1 MSAGSV
7 LDPAGPAAA
16 RAAEAAWLLL
26 GGGALVFVLVMAL
39 LAWVVARRRGDAAG
53 APARVAP
60 AAWIVGGGVVFPAV
74 VLVSLFA
81 YQELRLPAEASPGD
95 PLIVSVTARM
105 WWWEVRYRDPSS
117 GREIALANEI
127 HLPAGRPVV
136 IGLNSADVIHSFWV
150 PALAGKVDMIP
161 GRVTQLRVEAARP
174 GRYQGP
180 CAEFCGD
187 QHARMALEV
196 VVEEP
201 AAFARWLEAEARPA
215 APPRG
220 GSAERGLAV
229 FTGERC
235 TACHAVRGV
244 AEGSSDGPDLTHV
257 ASRRRIGAGTLPADA
272 AGLARW
278 VSSVQHVK
286 PGARMPS
293 YERIDPESLAALAAF
308 LAGLR

>member
-1 MSAGSV
+1 MIDSSV

-16 RAAEAAWLLL
+16 LAAEAAWLLI

-39 LAWVVARRRGDAAG
+39 LAWLVAPRRGDGAG
-53 APARVAP
+53 ALARLTP
-60 AAWIVGGGVVFPAV
+60 TAWIVGGGVVFPGI
-74 VLVSLFA
+74 VLAALFA
-81 YQELRLPAEASPGD
+81 YQQLRTPAGETSGD
-95 PLIVSVTARM
+95 PLVVSVTGRM
-105 WWWEVRYRDPSS
+105 WWWEVRYRDPRS
-117 GREIALANEI
+117 GREFALANEI
-127 HLPAGRPVV
+127 RLPTGRPVV

-150 PALAGKVDMIP
+150 PALAGKVDMVP
-161 GRVTQLRVEAARP
+161 GRVTQLRLEASRP
-174 GRYQGP
+174 GRYFGP

-187 QHARMALEV
+187 QHAKMALEV

-220 GSAERGLAV
+220 ALAERGLAV

-235 TACHAVRGV
+235 TGCHSIRGV
-244 AEGSSDGPDLTHV
+244 ADGASDGPDLTHV
-257 ASRRRIGAGTLPADA
+257 ASRRRIGAGALPADA

-278 VSSVQHVK
+278 ISSVQHVK

-293 YERIDPESLAALAAF
+293 YERIDAASLAALAAF
-308 LAGLR
+308 LAALR